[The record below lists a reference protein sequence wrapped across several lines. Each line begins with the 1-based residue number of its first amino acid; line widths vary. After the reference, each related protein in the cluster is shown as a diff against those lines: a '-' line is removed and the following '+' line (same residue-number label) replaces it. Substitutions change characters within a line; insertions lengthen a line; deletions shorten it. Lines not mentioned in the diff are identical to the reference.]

1 MIRKFECKKCHKL
14 FEIDDQGEVRCPDCG
29 SDNVDFAHSHISSKV
44 WKWAA
49 IAIALIGV
57 VVGITKIDWK
67 QKPQASGKNS
77 IGKDTIITN
86 PKDTDSLKI
95 YINDVKLPDEPPKV
109 EFGKL
114 KYDNDSYS
122 FPIVVK
128 NAPSVA
134 FYVALVE
141 HRGDKI
147 ISKSEDGK
155 QFSNIPP
162 SEQEEGFYDLV
173 VFDAATNSKLSEP
186 LPVSGFIRQNTV
198 TKMTKEQLQKLIND
212 EDEML
217 FGINDY
223 ILPDCQIRF
232 TNLPKDISKKP
243 TSLADA
249 MGKTGLL
256 WSGLTVSSLEY
267 DNKNRISVI
276 TLTVQPLD
284 E

>member
-1 MIRKFECKKCHKL
+1 M

-49 IAIALIGV
+49 IAIAIIGV

-67 QKPQASGKNS
+67 QEPQSSDENS
-77 IGKDTIITN
+77 ITD
-86 PKDTDSLKI
+86 DSLYITPIDSDSI
-95 YINDVKLPDEPPKV
+95 YIYIDDDVKLPDEPPTV

-141 HRGDKI
+141 HHGDKI

-162 SEQEEGFYDLV
+162 SEQEEGYYDLV
-173 VFDAATNSKLSEP
+173 VFDAATNSKLCEP
-186 LPVSGFIRQNTV
+186 LPVPGFIRQNMV